1 LDETWE
7 DAVSGVEEM
16 VIAAKAGIENL
27 AAADAAAE
35 LEYADA
41 LLVDVREPG
50 ETARGVIPGAVLVPR
65 GMLEFRADSA
75 TAYHLGGFDPGRGV
89 ILYCATGSRSAL
101 AARSLQELGY
111 RDVAHLR
118 GGLTAWLDEG
128 RPITRPPAGADR
140 SRPAPRYR
148 LLTTSTAPDKEKP
161 S

>member
-1 LDETWE
+1 
-7 DAVSGVEEM
+7 VSGVEEM

-35 LEYADA
+35 LEHADV

-50 ETARGVIPGAVLVPR
+50 ETARGIIPGAVLVPR
-65 GMLEFRADSA
+65 GMLEFRADIA
-75 TAYHLGGFDPGRGV
+75 TAYHLDGFDPGRRV

-128 RPITRPPAGADR
+128 RSISGPPADADR
-140 SRPAPRYR
+140 SRSA
-148 LLTTSTAPDKEKP
+148 SE
-161 S
+161 

>member
-1 LDETWE
+1 
-7 DAVSGVEEM
+7 VSGVEEM

-27 AAADAAAE
+27 AAAHAAAE
-35 LEYADA
+35 LEHADA

-75 TAYHLGGFDPGRGV
+75 TADHLDGFNPGRRV
-89 ILYCATGSRSAL
+89 ILYCATGSWRERSAL

-128 RPITRPPAGADR
+128 RPIDH
-140 SRPAPRYR
+140 
-148 LLTTSTAPDKEKP
+148 PDHQHRT
-161 S
+161 